1 MDYADANKKLTS
13 NGFNLVS
20 KEDKISSFVCKF
32 QRADINIKT
41 EVQLG
46 GYISFLEVKNNKSK
60 LTFQG
65 LEISLI
71 LNIM

>member
-13 NGFNLVS
+13 NGFDLVS
-20 KEDKISSFVCKF
+20 KEDKISGFVCKF
-32 QRADINIKT
+32 QRADIKIKT
-41 EVQLG
+41 EVKLG
-46 GYISFLEVKNNKSK
+46 GYVSFLEIKNKKSK
-60 LTFQG
+60 LTFKG